1 MKLKMK
7 YYIKYMKCN
16 QDDSPLYIFDGSFG
30 EVLMTTTEGVG
41 VFGELEGSFK

>member
-7 YYIKYMKCN
+7 YYIKYMACN

-30 EVLMTTTEGVG
+30 EVPDGMRWSWTGDEV
-41 VFGELEGSFK
+41 V